1 MCRNAQHIA
10 EKDRRRKESAS
21 RNEFIQMLG
30 MNVEQSS
37 WRPMRTCEDVLE
49 GLLDVGSIEGRSLD
63 EGEVVFGC
71 VKTK

>member
-1 MCRNAQHIA
+1 
-10 EKDRRRKESAS
+10 
-21 RNEFIQMLG
+21 MLG

-49 GLLDVGSIEGRSLD
+49 GLFDVGSIEGRSLD